1 MKWTKTCPKN
11 GEIREKKGVP
21 QPQKR
26 RVPEG
31 THMHIFVRRGVG
43 TPNLQKLRVHHNVS
57 FQYPYPPDG
66 LYKKN
71 EENLKLRNFKYC
83 IPFEM
88 KFNVE

>member
-1 MKWTKTCPKN
+1 MAKL
-11 GEIREKKGVP
+11 EKKGVP

-57 FQYPYPPDG
+57 FQYPYPPLNIDM
-66 LYKKN
+66 LILCN
-71 EENLKLRNFKYC
+71 INS
-83 IPFEM
+83 
-88 KFNVE
+88 